1 MGAEVRQ
8 CAGLWRQIA
17 GKLLEKEA
25 FGPLPEVGQNCKSK
39 PIAFAVKQSLQF
51 KALNLFI
58 PFIVFSA
65 VFGESSTRGG
75 AAVVASAAETRG
87 R

>member
-39 PIAFAVKQSLQF
+39 PIAFAVKQTLQF
-51 KALNLFI
+51 KPKTYTI
-58 PFIVFSA
+58 PFL
-65 VFGESSTRGG
+65 
-75 AAVVASAAETRG
+75 
-87 R
+87 